1 MARYLRRAFRLG
13 PLRVNLSK
21 RGLGASAGV
30 TGARVGVDASGT
42 PYVHGGRGGLY
53 DRRRGARIGCGAF
66 VLAALVGLL
75 FAWLR

>member
-1 MARYLRRAFRLG
+1 MAWYLRKAVRFG

-30 TGARVGVDASGT
+30 TGARIGVDAGGR

-53 DRRRGARIGCGAF
+53 YRGRGRAISWVAF
-66 VLAALVGLL
+66 AVAAGLGLL
-75 FAWLR
+75 YMTLR